1 MGGAIVAAVVGG
13 LVVALLGN
21 LMLDL
26 LRGTPQRIEG
36 RLERLL
42 RGIAEEEDRE
52 RWREELQGVLLEF
65 GGRPLKQ
72 FREGSEV
79 IKAAEALIEVYRPQ
93 EERRVSPTAAVVPEE
108 VDRELPVTPER
119 MLDLRRVA
127 LRLALDFL
135 SYRELRVLELRH
147 GLGGEPPQS
156 AEAVG
161 RKFNVVP
168 SVIDRI
174 ERQAIMKVE
183 SFAEAQKLREAL
195 GPGVDA
201 SP

>member
-1 MGGAIVAAVVGG
+1 MGEAIVVAVVGG

-21 LMLDL
+21 LVLDL
-26 LRGTPQRIEG
+26 VRGIPQRIEG

-52 RWREELQGVLLEF
+52 RWREELQGVLREF

-72 FREGSEV
+72 FREGREV
-79 IKAAEALIEVYRPQ
+79 IRAAEALIEVYRPQ
-93 EERRVSPTAAVVPEE
+93 GERKVSPAVAVAPRKEDSESPTIPE
-108 VDRELPVTPER
+108 P
-119 MLDLRRVA
+119 MLDLRRTVLEA
-127 LRLALDFL
+127 AEHFL

-147 GLGGEPPQS
+147 GLGGKPPQS
-156 AEAVG
+156 AEDVG

-174 ERQAIMKVE
+174 ERQAILKLE
-183 SFAEAQKLREAL
+183 SAAEAQKLREAL